1 MKELETFN
9 GAKWI
14 TSRDSSICPL
24 FRKHFV
30 IKNKTSAK
38 IRIIGFSSFV
48 FFINGKRG
56 STDYFM
62 PFASDYEPRNAP
74 SKEELSHRTYVCEY
88 DVTDLINNGENAIA
102 VILGDG
108 WYTGHT
114 GIYKEIPYGEK
125 KLCFNLTVKTDDGYI
140 SIVSDESTAVTDSY
154 VKYSDLNFGETQ
166 DHTDWNDEI
175 FSPEFDDSDFER
187 AILARSPDTEYHFT
201 DCPPDKII
209 SRIHPILI
217 RKEGNLAI
225 YDATANLTGFPVLKS
240 NSGSSLITVRFSED
254 LNEDGTLNE
263 RHSHKQSLVFTTGG
277 QKLELSPLF
286 TWFGFRYFSV
296 EGEADVSEVLKIH
309 SSIDINSDFECENQ
323 TLNWIYRAYLN
334 TQLTNMHQG
343 IPSDCPHIERR
354 GYTGDGQLTCRAAM
368 LTLDTERFYRK
379 WIDDILDCQDKNSG
393 HIQYTAPYTASG
405 GGPGGWGCAIAKVPY
420 EFYKTFGDK
429 NILEKT
435 YSAILKYFEYMEAH
449 SEFGLVTSDEDGK
462 WCLGEWCVPAKHPG
476 NTVLPP
482 AFINT
487 YFYVKALEIAVK
499 LSSVLQKGDTS
510 FLLKRIAE
518 HKSAIKAAYFNPNNG
533 NFLDN
538 RDGANAFA
546 LDIGLGDDRTKES
559 FISHYDTSGYYDTG
573 IFGTDIVTRLL
584 FEYGRS
590 DIAIRLL
597 SAGVP
602 HGFGKWHESGET
614 TLPEYWNNPRSKN
627 HPMFGAV
634 SAYLFDHVLGIRQDE
649 SSVGY
654 EGLIISPSATES
666 VGYAKGYITCK
677 HGRISVEY
685 HVSDDIATLDVSI
698 PDGVSATVKF
708 LTKEISIAGPERI
721 SLDASAK

>member
-1 MKELETFN
+1 MNESEAFS

-14 TSRDSSICPL
+14 TSSDKSICPI
-24 FRKHFV
+24 FRKCFD
-30 IKNKTSAK
+30 IQNKISAK
-38 IRIIGFSSFV
+38 IRIVGFSSFV
-48 FFINGKRG
+48 FFINGKRA
-56 STDYFM
+56 SDDYFM
-62 PFASDYEPRNAP
+62 PFASDYEPRNSPAG
-74 SKEELSHRTYVCEY
+74 EELRHRTYVCEY
-88 DVTDLINNGENAIA
+88 DVTELIRNGRNALA

-114 GIYKEIPYGEK
+114 GIYKEIPYGDK
-125 KLCFNLTVKTDDGYI
+125 KLCFNLSVKTDDGDI
-140 SIVSDESTAVTDSY
+140 SILSDESVAVTESY
-154 VKYSDLNFGETQ
+154 VKYSDLNFGERQ
-166 DHTDWNDEI
+166 DHSDWDNAV
-175 FSPEFDDSDFER
+175 FSPEFDDSIFQR
-187 AILARSPDTEYHFT
+187 AVFARSPDTEYHFT
-201 DCPPDKII
+201 DCPPDRII
-209 SRIHPILI
+209 SRITPTLL
-217 RKEGNLAI
+217 RKEGNLSI
-225 YDATANLTGFPVLKS
+225 YDATSNLTGFPVLIANK
-240 NSGSSLITVRFSED
+240 GSSLITVKFSED
-254 LNEDGTLNE
+254 LNADGTLNE
-263 RHSHKQSLVFTTGG
+263 KHSHKQSLVFNTGG
-277 QKLELSPLF
+277 REIELSPLF

-296 EGEADVSEVLKIH
+296 EGDADVSQVVKVH
-309 SSIDINSDFECENQ
+309 SAISINSGFECENP
-323 TLNWIYRAYLN
+323 TLNWIYGAYLN

-368 LTLDTERFYRK
+368 LMLNSERFYSK
-379 WIDDILDCQDKNSG
+379 WIDDILDCQDKKSG

-420 EFYKTFGDK
+420 EFYKAFGDEAV
-429 NILEKT
+429 LEKS
-435 YSAILKYFEYMEAH
+435 YYAILKYFEYMEAH
-449 SEFGLVTSDEDGK
+449 SEFGLVTSDEEGK

-487 YFYVKALEIAVK
+487 YFYVKALKIAVK
-499 LSSVLQKGDTS
+499 IASILNKGDAP
-510 FLLKRIAE
+510 LLLRRIAE
-518 HKSAIKAAYFNPNNG
+518 HKSAIKAAYYNPNNG

-546 LDIGLGDDRTKES
+546 LDIGLGDERTKEN
-559 FISHYDTSGYYDTG
+559 FIAHYDTLGYYDTG

-597 SAGVP
+597 SASEP
-602 HGFGKWHESGET
+602 HGFGKWREDGET
-614 TLPEYWNNPRSKN
+614 TLPEYWKNPRSKN

-685 HVSDDIATLDVSI
+685 HISSDSAILKACI
-698 PDGVSATVKF
+698 PEGISATVKF
-708 LTKEISIAGPERI
+708 LTKEISVVGPSRI
-721 SLDASAK
+721 ILDAFSK